1 LQTGSSSTSSAGRLG
16 VGALRTRSAHN
27 AARGRSERRQR
38 RALAAPQPYDR
49 PVTGRLRRLLRPTE
63 GDRRERFFREAG
75 RFTDIV
81 SVKAHGLTFLVPTD
95 DAAAGERFFRTRTG
109 SEFVVLQR
117 AYERIEPRGVFV
129 DVGANVGTT
138 TLPAVRRFDSA
149 IAVEAEPR
157 NAALLRANAALN
169 GVEGRIVVREAACS
183 SSSGEVE
190 LLLSEKHGGH
200 AVGHPKPGGRSLLV
214 PAVPLDDLIAAEGVL
229 ASDVGL
235 VWMDVGGHEGEVL
248 RGAQGLLESGVP
260 IVAEIRARTA
270 GDVLD
275 VLSGRYTRARDLR
288 DGADLA
294 VRRMPDY
301 LSRLGA
307 RGGRKFSDFLLL
319 P

>member
-1 LQTGSSSTSSAGRLG
+1 
-16 VGALRTRSAHN
+16 
-27 AARGRSERRQR
+27 
-38 RALAAPQPYDR
+38 
-49 PVTGRLRRLLRPTE
+49 
-63 GDRRERFFREAG
+63 
-75 RFTDIV
+75 
-81 SVKAHGLTFLVPTD
+81 
-95 DAAAGERFFRTRTG
+95 
-109 SEFVVLQR
+109 
-117 AYERIEPRGVFV
+117 
-129 DVGANVGTT
+129 
-138 TLPAVRRFDSA
+138 LPAVRRFDSA